1 MRIIILG
8 LCALI
13 IALTAHNL
21 YLQEDLKEAFIG
33 QKYDHKMMETF
44 SQQLYELRQ
53 NEE

>member
-1 MRIIILG
+1 MRFIILG

-21 YLQEDLKEAFIG
+21 YLQEDLKEVFRG
-33 QKYDHKMMETF
+33 QKYDYKVMETF
-44 SQQLYELRQ
+44 SKQIQELRQ